1 MKDILS
7 STILTQAVFGLND
20 DAFMMFMVVFILL
33 AWSICVGLAVVFRED
48 TIIRPVP
55 EPAKASGETLVGG
68 FSAVAVNAQ
77 NAAIGSVVGCE
88 QHGTGEEAV
97 SEAFTDFAK
106 EFSAVEQK
114 ALPSADT
121 LAP

>member
-1 MKDILS
+1 MQDILTS
-7 STILTQAVFGLND
+7 KILAQAVFGLND
-20 DAFMMFMVVFILL
+20 EAFMMFMVVFVLL

-55 EPAKASGETLVGG
+55 EPAKASHETLVGG

-97 SEAFTDFAK
+97 SEALTEFAK
-106 EFSAVEQK
+106 EFSAVERK
-114 ALPSADT
+114 ALPSAGT
-121 LAP
+121 RAP